1 VHSGFGYSRCVA
13 KERGAAVRGLGE
25 WLEDAT
31 VDLMAKKGW
40 DFDKALDMAAFLV
53 VLEYGKMLG
62 RKEANH
68 ENDKG

>member
-1 VHSGFGYSRCVA
+1 VA
-13 KERGAAVRGLGE
+13 KERRAAVRGLGE

-40 DFDKALDMAAFLV
+40 DFDKALQMASFIV

-62 RKEANH
+62 RKEASR
-68 ENDKG
+68 ENGSR